1 MSDIATAAHVDV
13 DVDAI
18 DTYYYAAAHRSVL
31 RSITLRNVNLSAS
44 SDDLIL
50 HVTVESAAGI
60 QPLQAVNVAIPHL
73 EPGDRRVLNNIRLR
87 PNHRALALLDEQL
100 NADLVV
106 TVRHAGVI
114 VGEVRSSITFLAF
127 NQWMYRPEYFDSL
140 AAFVQPNSG
149 TVRSVLSRAGTLLLE
164 RTGSDSTQGYQS
176 GPNRA
181 HEVAAAIYDAL
192 CELNLRYT
200 DPPASFE
207 GYGQKVRTPEI
218 VQLERAATCLDSSVL
233 YVSCLTAAGLAA
245 HIVVV
250 AGHAFAAYQ
259 LTEELTE
266 EAHRLLQRSV
276 VDNPNEV
283 AALFGLGVLQPVETT
298 TFTSDRDTVSFEEA
312 CTLRRDYFTT
322 RSSEI
327 RGLVNVAYARLH
339 GVPPI
344 PSQGLLAAEAT
355 PDELV
360 SEPLIPVDVVARRAK
375 DEPFGEIQRRAPDES
390 APPRV
395 RAWLRSLLDLSYA
408 NPLLR
413 LGGPRGTTGVH
424 RFEMPDGLLS
434 ALEDRLMSVGSFD
447 LRVATQAPAALLR
460 DPADAAAQA
469 QELTDS
475 GRLYSPSLAEHEAD
489 LAHHLKKVAKDNP
502 SAPRSEVNSFVG
514 SVLEV
519 AYSKALE
526 KSLGGLRR
534 KAREIET
541 QTGANTLFLTIGTLA
556 WAEQSPSA
564 RGKIDQGRAPLFLVP
579 VRITGKA
586 RTGFKIEVGDAADVV
601 PNYCLLEKLRRTYG
615 IVLDD
620 LERPVVDTS
629 GIDVDRMIGSIR
641 LSLGKANIRD
651 AVVNEDAYL
660 AVLNFATF
668 RLWKDLRDHWQAFME
683 SPVARH
689 LIETP
694 NESFE
699 DEDRAIPFDA
709 MQLRCPGELDAS
721 QQEAVEWALQGR
733 SFVLEG
739 PPGTGKSQTITNL
752 LAANI
757 AAGRKVL
764 FVAEKQA
771 ALQVVKKRIADVGLA
786 TFCLDLHDKGSR
798 PEQIR
803 EQIRASLDFV
813 PVDRTAALA
822 ETTAAWFA
830 DGAALHGYREAM
842 HSVGPAGHS
851 AWTAH
856 QERMAMVA
864 EPVEVPRSF
873 VEHAKDLLPNVQEA
887 LLNLPR
893 VVGAAPLQ
901 RGLPWSFAGPVSFD
915 LLDRAAIHSTVD
927 QLARVRSTLAAQ
939 GADVAERLADAA
951 ACSSVLEIIDL
962 WRQGRLLPD
971 SDLATVAAPPWS
983 IERDRALDRL
993 DAVVAAQAA
1002 ALHVLSASA
1011 FSLDVDF
1018 GPLLVA
1024 GQEAADAGLLSRSRK
1039 ERAFVGLVAPLLVA
1053 EPPDAASLLNLLRH
1067 VAAARPQLAEAHR
1080 VVADLPGASLAGAWS
1095 PLDTGDLTLVRQ
1107 VLTELPGQARAMA
1120 SPAASTARS
1129 ALAAGWV
1136 PDETFVEALRYAGD
1150 AWSWLFS
1157 ALGAEEASIARWRN
1171 GDTFWKAWIRSES
1184 GWTTDGSRLLGL
1196 QRWTEIATAV
1206 EPLRDAGLGVLA
1218 DGVLC
1223 GDLRASELFDR
1234 FRLGFIDV
1242 ALEERLEAGR
1252 IDLFDGLAHDRR
1264 IEDFAARNHRR
1275 RLLTRDQI
1283 PADLVA
1289 SRPMHRG
1296 KRIGRWGALE
1306 QELQRKSRKLSIR
1319 GLVEQ
1324 YSDILPSLTP
1334 CFMMSPDSVSRFIPP
1349 GSIMFDLVVFDEAS
1363 QIEVARAMGAIGRAR
1378 ALVVV
1383 GDTKQMPPTRFGGS
1397 GGPDAEA
1404 EADPEDEN
1412 LYIDMESILSE
1423 CVESNMPKRD
1433 LRCHYRSR
1441 HEALIAFSN
1450 QNFYDGRLTTFPSP
1464 LGSDHS
1470 PIGWRRVD
1478 GAFLRSGSGDSLR
1491 TNPVEAKAMVAEIIR
1506 RVSDPETTRQSI
1518 AVVTLNIQQQQLI
1531 LNLLEASS
1539 NDRVK
1544 ALVEDDGENGL
1555 IVRNLESVQGDER
1568 DVVMISVAFSPLITT
1583 DDAGVSQR
1591 GRMPLNF
1598 GPLNRLG
1605 GERRLNVAVTRARE
1619 EVVVFCS
1626 FEPEEM
1632 QLSEMSSLG
1641 VQLLRTYLLA
1651 ARDGGRQSGDLVLR
1665 APTAPDAHRSEVAD
1679 ALRARGLRVQENL
1692 GLSDFR
1698 IDLALSRP
1706 GDDGWKVAVLLDG
1719 PGWAAKK
1726 TVYDREVLPR
1736 SVLCGA
1742 MGWAKIERIWFPMWL
1757 NARDEVIDI
1766 IVAAVDATVAAPP
1779 PPVTASAAGD
1789 NAEGTETSEDVVIAV
1804 AQQEA
1809 ARPPGLPF
1817 QSAAT
1822 AQETMPADTSMRSDS
1837 KGAAGPG
1844 LVATLPVESETPSV
1858 GAVPHPSS
1866 VTLGEP
1872 LPYEVLG
1879 TREVLDRIA
1888 EPGPRQLVLQAIQEV
1903 IRRDAPVPPAFVA
1916 YTVALQF
1923 GLERVRQNRLDA
1935 IIDVIP
1941 ANLRIEGE
1949 FGEFVWRPD
1958 QDPASYDE
1966 YRTELSNGAPPGVD
1980 IVPPE
1985 ELVNAMFEIVTNG
1998 VAISV
2003 EELATLTAAE
2013 FGLKRVPAAARN
2025 YLNEVIAW
2033 AVEVGWLAAVDG
2045 AIRVPAS

>member
-1 MSDIATAAHVDV
+1 M
-13 DVDAI
+13 
-18 DTYYYAAAHRSVL
+18 
-31 RSITLRNVNLSAS
+31 
-44 SDDLIL
+44 
-50 HVTVESAAGI
+50 
-60 QPLQAVNVAIPHL
+60 
-73 EPGDRRVLNNIRLR
+73 
-87 PNHRALALLDEQL
+87 
-100 NADLVV
+100 
-106 TVRHAGVI
+106 
-114 VGEVRSSITFLAF
+114 
-127 NQWMYRPEYFDSL
+127 
-140 AAFVQPNSG
+140 
-149 TVRSVLSRAGTLLLE
+149 
-164 RTGSDSTQGYQS
+164 
-176 GPNRA
+176 
-181 HEVAAAIYDAL
+181 
-192 CELNLRYT
+192 
-200 DPPASFE
+200 
-207 GYGQKVRTPEI
+207 
-218 VQLERAATCLDSSVL
+218 
-233 YVSCLTAAGLAA
+233 
-245 HIVVV
+245 
-250 AGHAFAAYQ
+250 
-259 LTEELTE
+259 
-266 EAHRLLQRSV
+266 
-276 VDNPNEV
+276 
-283 AALFGLGVLQPVETT
+283 
-298 TFTSDRDTVSFEEA
+298 
-312 CTLRRDYFTT
+312 
-322 RSSEI
+322 
-327 RGLVNVAYARLH
+327 
-339 GVPPI
+339 
-344 PSQGLLAAEAT
+344 
-355 PDELV
+355 
-360 SEPLIPVDVVARRAK
+360 
-375 DEPFGEIQRRAPDES
+375 
-390 APPRV
+390 
-395 RAWLRSLLDLSYA
+395 
-408 NPLLR
+408 
-413 LGGPRGTTGVH
+413 
-424 RFEMPDGLLS
+424 
-434 ALEDRLMSVGSFD
+434 
-447 LRVATQAPAALLR
+447 
-460 DPADAAAQA
+460 
-469 QELTDS
+469 
-475 GRLYSPSLAEHEAD
+475 
-489 LAHHLKKVAKDNP
+489 
-502 SAPRSEVNSFVG
+502 
-514 SVLEV
+514 
-519 AYSKALE
+519 
-526 KSLGGLRR
+526 
-534 KAREIET
+534 
-541 QTGANTLFLTIGTLA
+541 
-556 WAEQSPSA
+556 
-564 RGKIDQGRAPLFLVP
+564 
-579 VRITGKA
+579 
-586 RTGFKIEVGDAADVV
+586 
-601 PNYCLLEKLRRTYG
+601 
-615 IVLDD
+615 
-620 LERPVVDTS
+620 
-629 GIDVDRMIGSIR
+629 
-641 LSLGKANIRD
+641 
-651 AVVNEDAYL
+651 
-660 AVLNFATF
+660 
-668 RLWKDLRDHWQAFME
+668 
-683 SPVARH
+683 
-689 LIETP
+689 
-694 NESFE
+694 
-699 DEDRAIPFDA
+699 
-709 MQLRCPGELDAS
+709 
-721 QQEAVEWALQGR
+721 
-733 SFVLEG
+733 
-739 PPGTGKSQTITNL
+739 
-752 LAANI
+752 
-757 AAGRKVL
+757 
-764 FVAEKQA
+764 
-771 ALQVVKKRIADVGLA
+771 
-786 TFCLDLHDKGSR
+786 
-798 PEQIR
+798 
-803 EQIRASLDFV
+803 
-813 PVDRTAALA
+813 
-822 ETTAAWFA
+822 
-830 DGAALHGYREAM
+830 
-842 HSVGPAGHS
+842 
-851 AWTAH
+851 
-856 QERMAMVA
+856 
-864 EPVEVPRSF
+864 
-873 VEHAKDLLPNVQEA
+873 
-887 LLNLPR
+887 
-893 VVGAAPLQ
+893 
-901 RGLPWSFAGPVSFD
+901 SFD
-915 LLDRAAIHSTVD
+915 LLDRAAIHSTLD
-927 QLARVRSTLAAQ
+927 QLARVRSTLGAH
-939 GADVAERLADAA
+939 GADVAERLANAA
-951 ACSSVLEIIDL
+951 ACSSVLQIIDL

-971 SDLATVAAPPWS
+971 SVLATVAAPPWS
-983 IERDRALDRL
+983 IECDRALDRL
-993 DAVVAAQAA
+993 DTVVAAQAA
-1002 ALHVLSASA
+1002 ALQVLSASA
-1011 FSLDVDF
+1011 FSPDIDL

-1024 GQEAADAGLLSRSRK
+1024 GQEAADAGLLSRGRK

-1067 VAAARPQLAEAHR
+1067 VAAARPQLTEAYR

-1095 PLDTGDLTLVRQ
+1095 PLDTGDRTRVRQ

-1120 SPAASTARS
+1120 SPASATARS

-1150 AWSWLFS
+1150 AWSWLLS
-1157 ALGAEEASIARWRN
+1157 ALGADEASIARWRN
-1171 GDTFWKAWIRSES
+1171 GDTFWKAWSRSES
-1184 GWTTDGSRLLGL
+1184 GWTTDGSRLLVL

-1206 EPLRDAGLGVLA
+1206 EPLRDGGLGVLA

-1234 FRLGFIDV
+1234 FRRGFIDV

-1252 IDLFDGLAHDRR
+1252 IDLFDGRAHDRR
-1264 IEDFAARNHRR
+1264 IEDFAARDKRR

-1363 QIEVARAMGAIGRAR
+1363 QIEVARAMGAVGRAK

-1397 GGPDAEA
+1397 GGPEAEA

-1478 GAFLRSGSGDSLR
+1478 GVFLRSGKGDSLR
-1491 TNPVEAKAMVAEIIR
+1491 TNPVEAEAMVAEIIL
-1506 RVSDPETTRQSI
+1506 RVSDPETSKQSI

-1531 LNLLEASS
+1531 LNLLEGSS
-1539 NDRVK
+1539 DDKVK

-1632 QLSEMSSLG
+1632 QLSETSSLG

-1665 APTAPDAHRSEVAD
+1665 SPTAPDAHRSEVAD

-1766 IVAAVDATVAAPP
+1766 IVAAVDATSPP
-1779 PPVTASAAGD
+1779 PTASAGGD
-1789 NAEGTETSEDVVIAV
+1789 HVEGAETSEDVVIA
-1804 AQQEA
+1804 APQQEA
-1809 ARPPGLPF
+1809 ACPPGLPF
-1817 QSAAT
+1817 QSSET
-1822 AQETMPADTSMRSDS
+1822 VQEMMPADTSMRSDS
-1837 KGAAGPG
+1837 KEAAGPS
-1844 LVATLPVESETPSV
+1844 LVATQPVESERPAV

-1866 VTLGEP
+1866 ETLGEP

-1879 TREVLDRIA
+1879 TRDVLDRIT
-1888 EPGPRQLVLQAIQEV
+1888 ERGPRQLVLQAIQEV

-1941 ANLRIEGE
+1941 ANLRIEGH

-1966 YRTELSNGAPPGVD
+1966 YRTEMSDGAPPGVD

-1998 VAISV
+1998 VAVSV
-2003 EELATLTAAE
+2003 EELATHTAAE

-2045 AIRVPAS
+2045 AIRVPTS